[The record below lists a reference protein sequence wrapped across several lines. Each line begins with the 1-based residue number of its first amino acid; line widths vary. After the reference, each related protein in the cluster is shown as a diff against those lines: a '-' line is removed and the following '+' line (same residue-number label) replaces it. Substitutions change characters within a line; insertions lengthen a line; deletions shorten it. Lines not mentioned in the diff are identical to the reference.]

1 MSAAALTVLLTITA
15 IALALVA
22 LERGPHGGRDL
33 ALVAALGAVAAAG
46 RVLTAGIPSVQPVTV
61 TCLVAGAALGV
72 RAGLAVGPVAALVS
86 NGFLGH
92 GPWTPGQMAVWAMVG
107 LSGALLGDLLRRPW
121 LLAAVAG
128 AWGVLFGWA
137 MNLWELATFGPEVS
151 WPAFVA
157 SSGRSVPFEIAG
169 AIGNVAFAL
178 AAGPALLRL
187 LTRYAVR
194 SRVEL
199 SEGSPVTSSGC
210 EVAASIDSTRARS
223 SRWLK
228 GFRM

>member
-1 MSAAALTVLLTITA
+1 MSGAVLTVVLTLTA
-15 IALALVA
+15 LALALVA
-22 LERGPHGGRDL
+22 LERGPNGTREL

-92 GPWTPGQMAVWAMVG
+92 GPWTPGQMGLWALVG
-107 LSGALLGDLLRRPW
+107 LSGALLGPALRRPW
-121 LLAAVAG
+121 VMAAAG
-128 AWGVLFGWA
+128 AAWGVLFGWG

-151 WPAFVA
+151 WAAFLA
-157 SSGRSVPFEIAG
+157 GGGRSLPFEIAG
-169 AIGNVAFAL
+169 AVGNVVFAL

-187 LTRYAVR
+187 LARYRVR

-199 SEGSPVTSSGC
+199 LEPSVPSASPGPSVS
-210 EVAASIDSTRARS
+210 ASIDSTRARS
-223 SRWLK
+223 SR
-228 GFRM
+228 